1 MPQHKSAIKR
11 LKTNKRNHDKNM
23 AVKSRVRRLAKSLR
37 TASAAGDNQKAEELF
52 KVVAP
57 LFDRA
62 VSKGV
67 LHKRTAARN
76 KSRLAAVVQKTA
88 AAAK

>member
-1 MPQHKSAIKR
+1 MPQHKSAVKR

-37 TASAAGDNQKAEELF
+37 AASAAGDGKKAEEIY
-52 KVVAP
+52 KEAAP

-76 KSRLAAVVQKTA
+76 KSRLAAVVQK